1 MSRYVKVSVISINP
15 FFAKDKPENKTLTE
29 YIENMISESINQVL
43 ADKPDLIVLPEYC
56 DGLYGGTKDESLKLY
71 EEKGD
76 SILKML
82 KKKARENNCYISYP
96 AQIRLADGTA
106 RNTVSMIDR
115 SGEILGIYHKNYVV
129 ISETEDFDVLCGKDI
144 PVFECDFGKICPII
158 CFDLQFEE
166 TRKRIKELKPDITMF
181 NSHYHG
187 SFLQN
192 FFAFE
197 TRSYFVSAIC
207 NNESSILSPL
217 GEKIA
222 KTTNYFNRVTCKINL
237 DYAVCHLDYNIEK
250 FKLAREKYGDKI
262 SIHIPENLG
271 SALLTSETDE
281 FTIKDVIKEFEIELL
296 DDYIKRS
303 REHKKKYTEE

>member
-1 MSRYVKVSVISINP
+1 MARYIKVSVISIIP
-15 FFAKDKPENKTLTE
+15 FFTKDKSKDETMTE
-29 YIENMISESINQVL
+29 YIKNTISESINQVL

-56 DGLYGGTKDESLKLY
+56 DGLYGGTREESLKLY
-71 EEKGD
+71 EEKGE
-76 SILKML
+76 SILEML
-82 KKKARENNCYISYP
+82 KSKARENNCYISYP
-96 AQIRLADGTA
+96 AQVRLPDGTA

-115 SGEILGIYHKNYVV
+115 NGEIIGRYHKNYVV
-129 ISETEDFDVLCGKDI
+129 ISETENSDVLCGKDI

-197 TRSYFVSAIC
+197 TRSYFVSAVC

-222 KTTNYFNRVTCKINL
+222 NTTNYFNYVTEKINL
-237 DYAVCHLDYNIEK
+237 DYAVCHLDYNIDK
-250 FKLAREKYGDKI
+250 FKAAKEKYGDKI
-262 SIHIPENLG
+262 NIHIPGNLG
-271 SALLTSETDE
+271 SALLTSETEE
-281 FTIKDVIKEFEIELL
+281 FEIKDVIKEFEIELL
-296 DDYIKRS
+296 DDYMKRS
-303 REHKKKYTEE
+303 REHREKYTEE